1 MILGGSQGAEIF
13 GKVIP
18 QVILDINKSYKIN
31 VIQQS
36 LPKQVNE
43 IQNFYNKNN
52 IENYIFTFHENIVEL
67 ISKADLAIS
76 RCGSSTIGELEF
88 LGVPFVAI
96 PYTFA
101 KDNHQ
106 HQNAIYYKKKGCCW
120 MLEQKNLSFNSL
132 KEILIKILDNNAELS
147 LKRKNMLKNDNK
159 NTLLKIEKEIEKLV

>member
-1 MILGGSQGAEIF
+1 MGGSQGAEIF

-18 QVILDINKSYKIN
+18 QVILDINKSYRIN

-52 IENYIFTFHENIVEL
+52 IENYIFKFHDNIVEL
-67 ISKADLAIS
+67 ISKADFAIT

-96 PYTFA
+96 PYPFA

-106 HQNAIYYKKKGCCW
+106 YQNAIYYEKKGCCW
-120 MLEQKNLSFNSL
+120 ILEQKNLSLNSL
-132 KEILIKILDNNAELS
+132 KEMLIKILDNKVELS
-147 LKRKNMLKNDNK
+147 LKRENMLKNDSK
-159 NTLLKIEKEIEKLV
+159 NTLLKIEKEMEKLI